1 MTIALSYDIV
11 KLSKGNGIL
20 VYVILDAI
28 LLGMIMIVTALRQFF
43 GKLTKPVSAGL
54 EIYFMTVV
62 RAFQKHLEIINEP
75 EIVYH
80 PVNEIDD
87 EAYIN
92 DYY

>member
-1 MTIALSYDIV
+1 MRIILNSLIV
-11 KLSKGNGIL
+11 Q
-20 VYVILDAI
+20 
-28 LLGMIMIVTALRQFF
+28 LLFEPL
-43 GKLTKPVSAGL
+43 AGL
-54 EIYFMTVV
+54 EIYFMIVV

-75 EIVYH
+75 IVYH

>member
-1 MTIALSYDIV
+1 
-11 KLSKGNGIL
+11 
-20 VYVILDAI
+20 
-28 LLGMIMIVTALRQFF
+28 MI
-43 GKLTKPVSAGL
+43 
-54 EIYFMTVV
+54 VV

>member
-1 MTIALSYDIV
+1 MA
-11 KLSKGNGIL
+11 
-20 VYVILDAI
+20 
-28 LLGMIMIVTALRQFF
+28 
-43 GKLTKPVSAGL
+43 
-54 EIYFMTVV
+54 VV